1 MSTPVP
7 VAGGTIRLGQ
17 LLKLA
22 GAVESGAEVRP
33 LLLEGEVAVNG
44 EDETRRGRQLVP
56 GEVVSVDQPTG
67 TQRFTLVD
75 PGPAADPGEAAAPH
89 RVM

>member
-22 GAVESGAEVRP
+22 GAVESGAEART
-33 LLLEGEVAVNG
+33 LLLEEEVTVNG
-44 EDETRRGRQLVP
+44 VVETRRGRQLGP
-56 GEVVSVDQPTG
+56 GDLVTVDQPTG
-67 TQRFTLVD
+67 ALEFTVVDPQEDAETQR
-75 PGPAADPGEAAAPH
+75 
-89 RVM
+89 VM